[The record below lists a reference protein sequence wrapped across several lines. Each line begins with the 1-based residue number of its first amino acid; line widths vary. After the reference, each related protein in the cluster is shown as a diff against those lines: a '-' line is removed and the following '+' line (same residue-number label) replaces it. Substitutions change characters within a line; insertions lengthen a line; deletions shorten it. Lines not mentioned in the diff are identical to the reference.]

1 MKHLFFILTISLLV
15 FASCGEKKVP
25 QPQPQREGI
34 QWGEIHLGPLD
45 EDGYTEEA
53 VIHYTTSDGTVDSL
67 PFFLAYPMDQE
78 TFEFSGGGRVEEDDI
93 NFDGIPDVQIGKG
106 AFDGYGNY
114 QFEGYVWNKEKGVFV
129 NIPDFG
135 YIFNPVLSEK
145 AIIGVYREWMEGI
158 EYQNAEKYEWVNGEL
173 VKTDEWTD
181 QFDPNAED

>member
-25 QPQPQREGI
+25 QPQREGI
-34 QWGEIHLGPLD
+34 QWGEIRFGTLD
-45 EDGYTEEA
+45 EFGETEEA
-53 VIHYTTSDGTVDSL
+53 TLHFTYASGKTDSL
-67 PFFLAYPMDQE
+67 PFTLLYDMSPE
-78 TFEFSGGGRVEEDDI
+78 NFELIGGGRIEEQDI

-129 NIPDFG
+129 NVPDFG